1 MSLSNRREFLQTSMA
16 AAAAVALP
24 SVSTAFAADSKPDR
38 TVWKEGDRHA
48 TDVIELGPAKLKVSR
63 MAVGTGTL
71 GAGYSSNQLRAL
83 GLEGVADMWKYAY
96 DNGVFFW
103 DTSDGYGT
111 HGAIKIALK
120 KIARENI
127 AILTKTDAE
136 TAADLKADLVRFRQE
151 MGVDSIDIILLHS
164 RFTGEWET
172 RDKALMDVLSEAKQ
186 QGKVGQVGVSCHS
199 LAAIETAAKSKW
211 LDICLCRINPA
222 GERMDASPEEVMAVM
237 KKLRDAGKGVI
248 GMKVYGEGTLID
260 RMDECIKFALDKSPA
275 NCFTI
280 GCESKN
286 EVKDNI
292 DRIARLGKKA

>member
-1 MSLSNRREFLQTSMA
+1 MSQSNRREFLQTSMA

-24 SVSTAFAADSKPDR
+24 AVSTAFAADKPDR
-38 TVWKEGDRHA
+38 AVWKGGARHA

-120 KIARENI
+120 KIPRENI

-136 TAADLKADLVRFRQE
+136 SAADLKSDLLRFRQE
-151 MGVDSIDIILLHS
+151 MGTDYIDIILLHS
-164 RFTGEWET
+164 RVSGQWEKL
-172 RDKALMDVLSEAKQ
+172 DEPLMDVLSEAKQ
-186 QGKVGQVGVSCHS
+186 KGKVGQVGVSCHS
-199 LAAIETAAKSKW
+199 LEAMEAAAASKW
-211 LDICLCRINPA
+211 LDVCLCRINPA
-222 GERMDASPEEVMAVM
+222 GERMDASPEEVMPVM
-237 KKLRDAGKGVI
+237 KKLKAAGKGVI
-248 GMKVYGEGTLID
+248 GMKVLGEGQLTD
-260 RMDECIKFALDKSPA
+260 RMDECITFALNKSPA
-275 NCFTI
+275 HCFTI

-292 DRIARLGKKA
+292 DRIARLGKTA

>member
-1 MSLSNRREFLQTSMA
+1 MSQINRREFLQTSMA

-24 SVSTAFAADSKPDR
+24 AVSTAFAADKPDR
-38 TVWKEGDRHA
+38 AVWKGGARQA

-83 GLEGVADMWKYAY
+83 GLEGVADMLKYAY

-120 KIARENI
+120 TIPRENI

-136 TAADLKADLVRFRQE
+136 SAADLKSDLVRFRQE
-151 MGVDSIDIILLHS
+151 MGTDYIDIILLHS
-164 RFTGEWET
+164 RVSDQWEEL
-172 RDKALMDVLSEAKQ
+172 DKPLMDVLSEAKQ

-199 LAAIETAAKSKW
+199 LEAMEAAAVSKW
-211 LDICLCRINPA
+211 LDVCLCRINPA
-222 GERMDASPEEVMAVM
+222 GERMDASPEEVMPVM
-237 KKLRDAGKGVI
+237 KKLKAAGKGVI
-248 GMKVYGEGTLID
+248 GMKVLGEGQLTD
-260 RMDECIKFALDKSPA
+260 RMDECITFALNKSPA
-275 NCFTI
+275 HCFTI

-292 DRIARLGKKA
+292 DRIARLGKTA

>member
-1 MSLSNRREFLQTSMA
+1 MSQSNRREFLQTSMA
-16 AAAAVALP
+16 AAAVVALP
-24 SVSTAFAADSKPDR
+24 AVLTAFAADKPDR
-38 TVWKEGDRHA
+38 AVWKGGARHA

-120 KIARENI
+120 KIPRENI

-136 TAADLKADLVRFRQE
+136 SAADLKSDLVRFRQE
-151 MGVDSIDIILLHS
+151 MGTDYIDIILLHS
-164 RFTGEWET
+164 RVSGQWEKL
-172 RDKALMDVLSEAKQ
+172 DEPLMDVLSEAKQ
-186 QGKVGQVGVSCHS
+186 KGKVGQVGVSCHS
-199 LAAIETAAKSKW
+199 LEAMEAAAASKW
-211 LDICLCRINPA
+211 LDVCLCRINPA
-222 GERMDASPEEVMAVM
+222 GERMDASPEEVMPVM
-237 KKLRDAGKGVI
+237 KKLKAAGKGVI
-248 GMKVYGEGTLID
+248 GMKVLGEGQLTD
-260 RMDECIKFALDKSPA
+260 RMDECITFALNKSPA
-275 NCFTI
+275 HCFTI

-292 DRIARLGKKA
+292 DRIARLGKTA